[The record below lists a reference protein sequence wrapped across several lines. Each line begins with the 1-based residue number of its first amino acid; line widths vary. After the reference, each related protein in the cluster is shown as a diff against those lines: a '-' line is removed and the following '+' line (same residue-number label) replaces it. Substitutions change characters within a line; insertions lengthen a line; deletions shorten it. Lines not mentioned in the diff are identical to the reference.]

1 MQPSSYTY
9 QQSSY
14 TSASRTQGNN
24 AILINSGL
32 TDRDGAKNVARRIL
46 DTYDRDRNGVI
57 DSIEVVPMIVDA
69 YKSFNRVFSPS
80 RADIESYLKIL
91 DRNGDGKVTIQDL
104 EDLCTKYLT
113 SKIWSS
119 SYMISLWSHHTPL
132 HI

>member
-1 MQPSSYTY
+1 MQPSSYSY
-9 QQSSY
+9 QQQSSY
-14 TSASRTQGNN
+14 TAVSRTQGSNN

-32 TDRDGAKNVARRIL
+32 TDREGAKNVARRIL

-80 RADIESYLKIL
+80 RADIDSYIKIL
-91 DRNGDGKVTIQDL
+91 DRNGDGKVTLQDL

-113 SKIWSS
+113 SKI
-119 SYMISLWSHHTPL
+119 
-132 HI
+132 